1 MLDDTPL
8 PLITPASQ
16 PNNRSTSQES
26 ATPGLN
32 WALGLDALRV
42 LEAAPS
48 AHTLDWLVS
57 IDADEEEDM
66 RERIECGVQG
76 EAFRRDRRQSTMSI
90 TRIDAGAPGVALAL
104 PESCR
109 VAVDMAGALPEGAE
123 VLWRVTPSSG
133 RPPDQF
139 ERCLGGGST
148 TRPFWVTASS
158 AADARMLSRSLPP
171 RCVWAAHLTRRE
183 RAPQFFTAEGV
194 NDRTPPPPPL
204 HLPTA
209 NELQMLRDAGCQGLA
224 LELWG
229 GEKDRVEA
237 AEAEARTAQQLV
249 EWADAANLAVVVDQG
264 R

>member
-1 MLDDTPL
+1 M
-8 PLITPASQ
+8 
-16 PNNRSTSQES
+16 
-26 ATPGLN
+26 
-32 WALGLDALRV
+32 
-42 LEAAPS
+42 
-48 AHTLDWLVS
+48 
-57 IDADEEEDM
+57 
-66 RERIECGVQG
+66 G

-90 TRIDAGAPGVALAL
+90 TRIDAGAHGVALAL

-109 VAVDMAGALPEGAE
+109 VAPTWPAHCPRAP
-123 VLWRVTPSSG
+123 
-133 RPPDQF
+133 
-139 ERCLGGGST
+139 RCLWPRTGLQ
-148 TRPFWVTASS
+148 R
-158 AADARMLSRSLPP
+158 AAARSVRALSRRRLDDTSLLGDCVQRR
-171 RCVWAAHLTRRE
+171 RCAHALALAAATLRLGRAPDPKE

-237 AEAEARTAQQLV
+237 AEAEARIAQQLV